1 MKQKLIV
8 SSKIVWYWILN
19 EAQLCFA
26 HESSCHDTEHTNP
39 TACQPQKTL
48 QMSFANSQT
57 TVVTIQILQLLV
69 FFPLEKNPSGLCWS
83 FDCSQLSHIHGSQ
96 KITETAWPATNRR
109 SPSKMCIAR
118 RSKSYRSKRG
128 TIREQLL
135 FSVLLATFG
144 DFLVFTNR
152 RSRSKMCIAEA

>member
-26 HESSCHDTEHTNP
+26 HESSCHDTEHTNT

-118 RSKSYRSKRG
+118 RSKSRSKRG
-128 TIREQLL
+128 TIREQLQGLHSDLVL
-135 FSVLLATFG
+135 FGTFVFCLLLLDTFW
-144 DFLVFTNR
+144 
-152 RSRSKMCIAEA
+152 